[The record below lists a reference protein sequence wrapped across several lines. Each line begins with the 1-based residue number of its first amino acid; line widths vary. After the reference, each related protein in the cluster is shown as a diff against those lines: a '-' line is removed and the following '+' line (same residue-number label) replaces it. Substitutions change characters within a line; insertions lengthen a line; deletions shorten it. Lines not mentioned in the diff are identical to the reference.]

1 MFKDILLFLIF
12 AVLRDYPPGKFHDLF
27 MSSFVHLHVHT
38 QYSILDGASGIKA
51 LVRRARELGMEALA
65 ITDHGNMFGAKEF
78 HDAATA
84 ASLKP
89 IIGCEI
95 YVARTTLEDKT
106 SVEDRSGDH
115 LILLAKNI
123 TGYRNLVKLVSE
135 AWIRGFYY
143 KPRIDKHLLRKHHE
157 GLIASSAC
165 LAGETAQEIL
175 SGNVRGAE
183 EALLSYKEIFGDDY
197 YLEIQ
202 RHETI
207 DPSADTTVFPQQ
219 QRVIAAYREL
229 AAKNNVKIIATN
241 DVHFIMADEAEAHD
255 RLICLNTGK
264 DIDDPKRLRYTKQ
277 EYLKSEEE
285 MLSVFADIPEAVM
298 NTREVA
304 AKVEYYSLASEP
316 IMPDFAIPPDFKDK
330 DEYLRHLTMKGAAE
344 RWGTIT
350 PDLLTRLDFE
360 LAVIQN
366 MGFPGYFLIVQD
378 FLRAAREMGVWVG
391 PGRGSAAGSAVA
403 YALKITDIDPIKY
416 NLLFERFL
424 NPDRI
429 SMPDIDIDF
438 DEDGR
443 EKVLKYVVDKYGHDR
458 VAHIITFGTM
468 AAKMAIRDVARVQ
481 KLPLPEAI
489 RLTKLV
495 PERPGMTLSAAYEE
509 VPELLKERES
519 KEPLVAQTLKY
530 AEVLEGSVR
539 QTGVHACGIIISRDP
554 LCEYIPVCTAKDT
567 DLYVTQYEGNYVESV
582 GLLKMDF
589 LGLKTL
595 SILKDAIDNIKKS
608 KGIAVDLD
616 KLPLSDKKTYEL
628 FSNGETTGV
637 FQFESIGM
645 KRYLRD
651 LKPNQF
657 GDLIAMN
664 ALYRPGPMDYIPQY
678 IKRKHGKEKIRY
690 EIPAMEKY
698 LRETYGI
705 TVYQEQVMLLSQELG
720 GFTKGQADSL
730 RKAMGKKKKNIMD
743 QLKVEFIEG
752 CRRNGYDENTISKIW
767 SDWESFAEYA
777 FNKSH
782 STCYALIAYQTGYL
796 KANYP
801 AEFMAAVLSRNIND
815 IKKITV
821 MMEETKRMGIE
832 VLGPDVNESYLQ
844 FTVNRSGNI
853 RFGLGAIKGVGENA
867 VLHIIEEREKNGPY
881 KDIYD
886 LAERV
891 NMNTV
896 NKKMLEAMVVS
907 GALDGLPGITRA
919 QYFSADG
926 KGSSFLESLIRYGSS
941 VKLIR
946 NSSQQSL
953 FGENGG
959 FEMVRPEPAP
969 CPDWSKLERLNKEK
983 QVIGIYLSSHPLDD
997 YRLEI
1002 NTFCNATLADLQN
1015 LSEFA
1020 NREVCVAGIV
1030 TDTRSGVTRNG
1041 KPFGGFTL
1049 QDYTDS
1055 FSFLLFDKDYV
1066 NFSNFFNT
1074 DYQLL
1079 IKGKVQ
1085 GRTYSPDELEFRIR
1099 EIHLLSAVRE
1109 DLINSLT
1116 IKIRTDLVNH
1126 EFIAGLKT
1134 LIAENPG
1141 NKTLKFLLIDHDSKI
1156 TLPLFSRSI
1165 KAGITN
1171 ELISWLEDNP
1181 ELDFKVN

>member
-1 MFKDILLFLIF
+1 
-12 AVLRDYPPGKFHDLF
+12 
-27 MSSFVHLHVHT
+27 MSSFTHLHVHT

-51 LVRRARELGMEALA
+51 LMKRASELGMGALA
-65 ITDHGNMFGAKEF
+65 ITDHGNMFGVKEF
-78 HDAATA
+78 HDAACSA
-84 ASLKP
+84 GIKP

-95 YVARTTLEDKT
+95 YVARGSMEEKT
-106 SVEDRSGDH
+106 SREDRSGDH
-115 LILLAKNI
+115 LILLAKNKE
-123 TGYRNLVKLVSE
+123 GYRNLVKLISQ
-135 AWIRGFYY
+135 AWIKGFYY
-143 KPRIDKHLLRKHHE
+143 KPRIDKELLFRHHA
-157 GLIASSAC
+157 GLIVSSAC
-165 LAGETAQEIL
+165 IAGEAAQEVL
-175 SGNVRGAE
+175 TGNMKGAE
-183 EALLSYKEIFGDDY
+183 EAMLSYREVFGDDY
-197 YLEIQ
+197 YLEVQ
-202 RHETI
+202 RHETT
-207 DPSADTTVFPQQ
+207 DPSADTTVFALQ

-229 AAKNNVKIIATN
+229 AAKHNVKIIATN
-241 DVHFIMADEAEAHD
+241 DVHFVMADEAEAHD
-255 RLICLNTGK
+255 RLICINTAT

-285 MLSVFADIPEAVM
+285 MLAIFPDLPEAVA
-298 NTREVA
+298 NTAELA
-304 AKVEYYSLASEP
+304 AKVEAYSLGSEP
-316 IMPDFAIPPDFKDK
+316 IMPEFTIPEGFTDK
-330 DEYLRHLTMKGAAE
+330 DEYLRHLTMEGAAM
-344 RWGTIT
+344 RWGKI
-350 PDLLTRLDFE
+350 DEELQARIDFE
-360 LAVIQN
+360 LDVIKN

-403 YALKITDIDPIKY
+403 YCLRITDIDPIKY

-443 EKVLKYVVDKYGHDR
+443 EKVFRYVVDKYGHDR

-495 PERPGMTLSAAYEE
+495 PERPGMTLAIAYEE
-509 VPELLKERES
+509 VPELLREKES
-519 KEPLVAQTLKY
+519 KETLVSQTLKY

-539 QTGVHACGIIISRDP
+539 QTGVHACGIIISKDRLD
-554 LCEYIPVCTAKDT
+554 EYIPICTAKDT

-595 SILKDAIDNIKKS
+595 SILKDAIENIRKS
-608 KGIAVDLD
+608 KGITIDLD
-616 KLPLSDKKTYEL
+616 TLALDDRRTYEL

-645 KRYLRD
+645 KRYLRE

-657 GDLIAMN
+657 GDLVAMN
-664 ALYRPGPMDYIPQY
+664 ALYRPGPMEYIPQY
-678 IKRKHGKEKIRY
+678 IKRKHGRETLKY
-690 EIPAMEKY
+690 ELPAMEKY

-705 TVYQEQVMLLSQELG
+705 TVYQEQVMLLSQELA

-730 RKAMGKKKKNIMD
+730 RKAMGKKKRDIMD
-743 QLKVEFIEG
+743 RLKVQFVEG
-752 CRRNGYDENTISKIW
+752 CQKNGYDISIINKIW

-782 STCYALIAYQTGYL
+782 STCYAMIAYQTGYL

-844 FTVNRSGNI
+844 FTVNKKGHI

-867 VLHIIEEREKNGPY
+867 VVHLIEEREKEGPY
-881 KDIYD
+881 TDIYN

-891 NMNTV
+891 NLNTV

-907 GALDGLPGITRA
+907 GALDGLPGTTRA

-926 KGSSFLESLIRYGSS
+926 KGSSFLESLIRYGTN
-941 VKLIR
+941 VKTLR
-946 NSSQQSL
+946 NSSMQSL
-953 FGENGG
+953 FGDTGG
-959 FEMVRPEPAP
+959 FDVVKPEPAP
-969 CPDWSKLERLNKEK
+969 CSDWSKLEKLNKEK

-1002 NTFCNATLADLQN
+1002 NTFCNASLADLQN
-1015 LSEFA
+1015 LNEFA
-1020 NREVCVAGIV
+1020 DREVCVAGIV
-1030 TDTRSGVTRNG
+1030 TETRSGVTKNG

-1055 FSFLLFDKDYV
+1055 FTFLLFDKDYV
-1066 NFSNFFNT
+1066 TFSNFFVT
-1074 DYQLL
+1074 DYHLL
-1079 IKGKVQ
+1079 VKGKVQ
-1085 GRTYSPDELEFRIR
+1085 GRHYNPEELEFRIR
-1099 EIHLLSAVRE
+1099 EIHLLSSVR
-1109 DLINSLT
+1109 D
-1116 IKIRTDLVNH
+1116 DLVHSITIRVKTELVNN
-1126 EFIAGLKT
+1126 EFIANLKT
-1134 LIAENPG
+1134 VIKENPG
-1141 NKTLKFLLIDHDSKI
+1141 NKMLKILLIDHEDKI

-1171 ELISWLEDNP
+1171 ELIGWIEDNP

>member
-1 MFKDILLFLIF
+1 M
-12 AVLRDYPPGKFHDLF
+12 A
-27 MSSFVHLHVHT
+27 SFIHLHVHT

-51 LVRRARELGMEALA
+51 LVKRAKELGMGSLA
-65 ITDHGNMFGAKEF
+65 ITDHGNMFGVKEF
-78 HDAATA
+78 HDAVTA
-84 ASLKP
+84 AGLKP

-95 YVARTTLEDKT
+95 YVARESMEDKT
-106 SVEDRSGDH
+106 SKEDRSGDH
-115 LILLAKNI
+115 LILLAKNKE
-123 TGYRNLVKLVSE
+123 GYRNLVKLVSQ

-143 KPRIDKHLLRKHHE
+143 KPRIDKTLLKKHHS

-165 LAGETAQEIL
+165 LAGETAQEVL
-175 SGNVRGAE
+175 SGNMKGAE

-197 YLEIQ
+197 YLEVQ
-202 RHETI
+202 RHETS
-207 DPSADTTVFPQQ
+207 DPTADATVFPLQ
-219 QRVIAAYREL
+219 QRVVAAYREL
-229 AAKNNVKIIATN
+229 AAKHGVKIIATN
-241 DVHFIMADEAEAHD
+241 DVHFVMADEAEAHD
-255 RLICLNTGK
+255 RLICINTAS

-285 MLSVFADIPEAVM
+285 MLSVFSDIPEAIT
-298 NTREVA
+298 NTTEIGE
-304 AKVEYYSLASEP
+304 KVEEYCLGSEP
-316 IMPDFAIPPDFKDK
+316 IMPDFAIPEGYADK
-330 DEYLRHLTMKGAAE
+330 DDYLRHLTLKGATE
-344 RWGTIT
+344 RWGEMT
-350 PDLLTRLDFE
+350 PEVQNRIDFE
-360 LAVIQN
+360 LSVIKK

-391 PGRGSAAGSAVA
+391 PGRGSAAGSVVA
-403 YALKITDIDPIKY
+403 YCLRITDIDPIKY

-443 EKVLKYVVDKYGHDR
+443 EKVFRYVVDKYGHDR

-495 PERPGMTLSAAYEE
+495 PDKPGMTLATAYEE
-509 VPELLKERES
+509 VPELLKEKES
-519 KEPLVAQTLKY
+519 KDLLVSQTLKY

-539 QTGVHACGIIISRDP
+539 QTGVHACGIIISRDR
-554 LCEYIPVCTAKDT
+554 LDEYIPICTAKDT

-595 SILKDAIDNIKKS
+595 SILKDAIENISKS
-608 KGIAVDLD
+608 KGKTINLD
-616 KLPLSDKKTYEL
+616 TLSLTDKMTYEL

-637 FQFESIGM
+637 FQFESVGM
-645 KRYLRD
+645 KRYLRE

-657 GDLIAMN
+657 GDLVAMN
-664 ALYRPGPMDYIPQY
+664 ALYRPGPMEYIPQY
-678 IKRKHGKEKIRY
+678 IKRKHGREKISY
-690 EIPAMEKY
+690 EVPAMERY
-698 LRETYGI
+698 LQETYGI
-705 TVYQEQVMLLSQELG
+705 TVYQEQVMLLSQELA

-730 RKAMGKKKKNIMD
+730 RKAMGKKKRDIMD
-743 QLKVEFIEG
+743 KLKVQFIEG
-752 CRRNGYDENTISKIW
+752 CQNNSHDLNISNKIW
-767 SDWESFAEYA
+767 SDWEAFAEYA

-782 STCYALIAYQTGYL
+782 STCYAMIAYQTGYL

-821 MMEETKRMGIE
+821 MMEETRRMGIE
-832 VLGPDVNESYLQ
+832 VLGPDVNESFLH
-844 FTVNRSGNI
+844 FTVNKHGDI

-867 VLHIIEEREKNGPY
+867 VLHLIEEREKNGAY
-881 KDIYD
+881 TDVYD

-891 NMNTV
+891 NLNTV
-896 NKKMLEAMVVS
+896 NKKMLEALVVS
-907 GALDGLPGITRA
+907 GALDGMPGLTRA
-919 QYFSADG
+919 QYFAADG
-926 KGSSFLESLIRYGSS
+926 KGSSFLESLIRYGSN
-941 VKLIR
+941 VKNLR

-953 FGENGG
+953 FGDSGG
-959 FEMVRPEPAP
+959 FDLVKPEPAP
-969 CPDWSKLERLNKEK
+969 CSDWSKLEKLNKEK

-1002 NTFCNATLADLQN
+1002 NTFCNASLADLQN
-1015 LSEFA
+1015 LNEFA

-1030 TDTRSGVTRNG
+1030 TDTRSGVTKNG

-1055 FSFLLFDKDYV
+1055 FTFLLFDKEFV
-1066 NFSNFFNT
+1066 ALSNFFVT
-1074 DYQLL
+1074 DYHLL
-1079 IKGKVQ
+1079 VKGKVQ
-1085 GRTYSPDELEFRIR
+1085 GRHYNPDELELRIK
-1099 EIHLLSAVRE
+1099 EIHLLSSVRD
-1109 DLINSLT
+1109 DLINSIT
-1116 IKIRTDLVNH
+1116 IKIKTEIVNS
-1126 EFIAGLKT
+1126 ELITSLKT
-1134 LIAENPG
+1134 IIAENPG
-1141 NKTLKFLLIDHDSKI
+1141 NKALKILLIDHEDKI

-1165 KAGITN
+1165 KAGITD
-1171 ELISWLEDNP
+1171 ELIGWLEDNP

>member
-1 MFKDILLFLIF
+1 
-12 AVLRDYPPGKFHDLF
+12 
-27 MSSFVHLHVHT
+27 
-38 QYSILDGASGIKA
+38 
-51 LVRRARELGMEALA
+51 
-65 ITDHGNMFGAKEF
+65 
-78 HDAATA
+78 
-84 ASLKP
+84 
-89 IIGCEI
+89 
-95 YVARTTLEDKT
+95 
-106 SVEDRSGDH
+106 
-115 LILLAKNI
+115 
-123 TGYRNLVKLVSE
+123 
-135 AWIRGFYY
+135 
-143 KPRIDKHLLRKHHE
+143 
-157 GLIASSAC
+157 
-165 LAGETAQEIL
+165 
-175 SGNVRGAE
+175 
-183 EALLSYKEIFGDDY
+183 
-197 YLEIQ
+197 
-202 RHETI
+202 
-207 DPSADTTVFPQQ
+207 FPLQ

-229 AAKNNVKIIATN
+229 AAKHNVKIIATN
-241 DVHFIMADEAEAHD
+241 DVHFVMADEAEAHD
-255 RLICLNTGK
+255 RLICINTAT

-285 MLSVFADIPEAVM
+285 MLAIFPDLTEAVA
-298 NTREVA
+298 NTAEIA
-304 AKVEYYSLASEP
+304 GKVEAYSLGSEP
-316 IMPDFAIPPDFKDK
+316 IMPEFTIPEGFSDK
-330 DEYLRHLTMKGAAE
+330 DEYLRHLTMEGAAR
-344 RWGTIT
+344 RWGKI
-350 PDLLTRLDFE
+350 DEELQARIDFE
-360 LAVIQN
+360 LDVIKN

-403 YALKITDIDPIKY
+403 YCLHITDIDPIKY

-443 EKVLKYVVDKYGHDR
+443 EKVFRYVVDKYGHDR

-495 PERPGMTLSAAYEE
+495 PEKPGMTLATAYEE
-509 VPELLKERES
+509 VPELLKEKNS
-519 KEPLVAQTLKY
+519 KDTLVSQTLKY

-539 QTGVHACGIIISRDP
+539 QTGVHACGIIISKDRLD
-554 LCEYIPVCTAKDT
+554 EYIPICTAKDT

-595 SILKDAIDNIKKS
+595 SILKDAIENIRKS
-608 KGIAVDLD
+608 KGITIDLETLALD
-616 KLPLSDKKTYEL
+616 DSRTYEL
-628 FSNGETTGV
+628 FSNAETTGV

-645 KRYLRD
+645 KRYLRE

-657 GDLIAMN
+657 GDLVAMN
-664 ALYRPGPMDYIPQY
+664 ALYRPGPMEYIPQY
-678 IKRKHGKEKIRY
+678 IKRKHGRESLKY

-698 LRETYGI
+698 LQETYGI
-705 TVYQEQVMLLSQELG
+705 TVYQEQVMLLSQELA

-730 RKAMGKKKKNIMD
+730 RKAMGKKKIDIMD
-743 QLKVEFIEG
+743 KLKVQFEEG
-752 CRRNGYDENTISKIW
+752 CQKNGYDINIINKIW

-821 MMEETKRMGIE
+821 MMEETRRMGLE
-832 VLGPDVNESYLQ
+832 VLGPDVNESFLQ
-844 FTVNRSGNI
+844 FTVNKSGHI

-867 VLHIIEEREKNGPY
+867 VLHLIEEREKEGPFT
-881 KDIYD
+881 DIYN
-886 LAERV
+886 LAERS
-891 NMNTV
+891 NLNTV

-907 GALDGLPGITRA
+907 GALDGLPGTTRA

-926 KGSSFLESLIRYGSS
+926 KGSSFLESLIRYGTN
-941 VKLIR
+941 VKTLR
-946 NSSQQSL
+946 NSSMQSL
-953 FGENGG
+953 FGDNGG
-959 FEMVRPEPAP
+959 FDVVKPEPAP
-969 CPDWSKLERLNKEK
+969 CPDWSKLEKLNKEK
-983 QVIGIYLSSHPLDD
+983 QVIGIYLSSHPLDE

-1002 NTFCNATLADLQN
+1002 NTFCNATLADLQSLN
-1015 LSEFA
+1015 EFA
-1020 NREVCVAGIV
+1020 DREVCVAGIV
-1030 TDTRSGVTRNG
+1030 TETRSGMTKNG

-1055 FSFLLFDKDYV
+1055 FTFLLFDKEYV
-1066 NFSNFFNT
+1066 ALSNFFVT
-1074 DYQLL
+1074 DYHLL
-1079 IKGKVQ
+1079 VKGKVQ
-1085 GRTYSPDELEFRIR
+1085 GRHYNPEELEFRIK
-1099 EIHLLSAVRE
+1099 EIHLLSSVRD
-1109 DLINSLT
+1109 DLINSIT
-1116 IKIRTDLVNH
+1116 IRIKTEMINT
-1126 EFIAGLKT
+1126 EFIANLKT
-1134 LIAENPG
+1134 IIKENPG
-1141 NKTLKFLLIDHDSKI
+1141 NKMLKILLIDHDDKI

-1171 ELISWLEDNP
+1171 ELIGWIEENP

>member
-1 MFKDILLFLIF
+1 M
-12 AVLRDYPPGKFHDLF
+12 
-27 MSSFVHLHVHT
+27 T
-38 QYSILDGASGIKA
+38 
-51 LVRRARELGMEALA
+51 ALA
-65 ITDHGNMFGAKEF
+65 ITDHGNMFGVKEF

-84 ASLKP
+84 ASIKP

-95 YVARTTLEDKT
+95 YVARTSLEDKT

-115 LILLAKNI
+115 LILLAKNK
-123 TGYRNLVKLVSE
+123 TGYRNLVRLVSE

-143 KPRIDKHLLRKHHE
+143 KPRIDKELLRKHRE

-165 LAGETAQEIL
+165 IAGEAAQEIL
-175 SGNVRGAE
+175 TGNIRAAE
-183 EALLSYKEIFGDDY
+183 EAILSYREIFGDDY
-197 YLEIQ
+197 FLEIQ
-202 RHETI
+202 RHETT
-207 DPSADTTVFPQQ
+207 DPTSDVTVFPQQ

-229 AAKNNVKIIATN
+229 AAKHNIKIIASN
-241 DVHFIMADEAEAHD
+241 DVHFIMKDDAEAHD

-264 DIDDPKRLRYTKQ
+264 DIDDQKRLRYTKQ
-277 EYLKSEEE
+277 EYLKSAEE
-285 MLSVFADIPEAVM
+285 MLEIFADIPEAVS
-298 NTREVA
+298 NT
-304 AKVEYYSLASEP
+304 VELADRVENYKLNSEP
-316 IMPDFAIPPDFKDK
+316 IMPEFTIPGEFADK

-344 RWGTIT
+344 RWKTIT
-350 PDLLTRLDFE
+350 PELQARIDFE
-360 LAVIQN
+360 LSVIKN

-391 PGRGSAAGSAVA
+391 PGRGSAAGSVVA
-403 YALKITDIDPIKY
+403 YSLRITDIDPVKY

-443 EKVLKYVVDKYGHDR
+443 EKVLRYVVEKYGHDR

-495 PERPGMTLSAAYEE
+495 PDRPGTTLASAYEE
-509 VPELLKERES
+509 VPELLKEKES

-530 AEVLEGSVR
+530 AEVLEGSIR
-539 QTGVHACGIIISRDP
+539 QTGVHACGIIIGKDS
-554 LCEYIPVCTAKDT
+554 LSEHIPICTAKDT
-567 DLYVTQYEGNYVESV
+567 DLYVTQYEGNHVESV

-595 SILKDAIDNIKKS
+595 SIMKDAVDNIKKS
-608 KGIAVDLD
+608 KGITIDLQTLELD
-616 KLPLSDKKTYEL
+616 DRITYEL

-637 FQFESIGM
+637 FQFESVGM
-645 KRYLRD
+645 KRYLRE

-664 ALYRPGPMDYIPQY
+664 ALYRPGPMDYIPQF
-678 IKRKHGKEKIRY
+678 IRRKHGKEKISY
-690 EIPAMEKY
+690 EVPAMEKY
-698 LRETYGI
+698 LKETYGI

-720 GFTKGQADSL
+720 GFSKGQADSL
-730 RKAMGKKKKNIMD
+730 RKAMGKKKRDIMD
-743 QLKVEFIEG
+743 RLKEQFIEG
-752 CRRNGYDENTISKIW
+752 CRMNGYDQNTINKIW

-796 KANYP
+796 KAHYP
-801 AEFMAAVLSRNIND
+801 AEFMAAVLSRNISD

-821 MMEETKRMGIE
+821 MMEETRRMGTE

-844 FTVNRSGNI
+844 FTVNRNGNI

-867 VLHIIEEREKNGPY
+867 VLHLIEEREKNGPY

-891 NMNTV
+891 NLNTV

-907 GALDGLPGITRA
+907 GALDGLPGMTRA
-919 QYFSADG
+919 QYFAADG
-926 KGSSFLESLIRYGSS
+926 KGSSFLESLIRFGNN
-941 VKLIR
+941 VKNIR
-946 NSSQQSL
+946 NSTQQSL
-953 FGENGG
+953 FGDTGG
-959 FEMVRPEPAP
+959 FDLVRPEPAP

-983 QVIGIYLSSHPLDD
+983 EVIGIYLSSHPLDD
-997 YRLEI
+997 FRLEI
-1002 NTFCNATLADLQN
+1002 STFCNATLADLQN

-1030 TDTRSGVTRNG
+1030 SDTRSGVTRNG

-1066 NFSNFFNT
+1066 AFSNYFRN

-1079 IKGKVQ
+1079 VKGRVQ
-1085 GRTYSPDELEFRIR
+1085 GRHFNPEELEFKIK
-1099 EIHLLSAVRE
+1099 EIHLLTAVRE
-1109 DLINSLT
+1109 DLITSIT
-1116 IKIRTDLVNH
+1116 IKLKPELVNP
-1126 EFIAGLKT
+1126 EFIKNLKSV
-1134 LIAENPG
+1134 ISENPG
-1141 NKTLKFLLIDHDSKI
+1141 NKSLKFLLIDHDERI
-1156 TLPLFSRSI
+1156 TIPLFSRSI
-1165 KAGITN
+1165 KAGITD
-1171 ELISWLEDNP
+1171 ELIGWLEDNP
-1181 ELDFKVN
+1181 ELGFKVN